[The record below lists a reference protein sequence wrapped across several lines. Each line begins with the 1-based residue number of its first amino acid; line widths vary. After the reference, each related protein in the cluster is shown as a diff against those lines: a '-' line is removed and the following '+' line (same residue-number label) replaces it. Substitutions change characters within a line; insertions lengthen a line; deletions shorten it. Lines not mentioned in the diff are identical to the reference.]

1 MKWHL
6 SHLHWHISNQDNDR
20 HGPHTDT
27 GLVRIHFLPHANIDI
42 KKVLFLHTQ
51 TTEKKPALLGLYLN
65 EVQWRP
71 RLKCQNWSYVS
82 AAAKVASSVCWFCV
96 RSQAMCENYMSCS
109 LNHSFTIWSWQIL
122 PLSWERKIH
131 WKTLSFSIFRHIKLL
146 NLHLKTTGRCS
157 PICHVVRFFLSRQ
170 CTIKAVQKDYNN

>member
-27 GLVRIHFLPHANIDI
+27 GLVRIHFFTSCKHRH
-42 KKVLFLHTQ
+42 KKVLFLHKQ
-51 TTEKKPALLGLYLN
+51 TTGKKTCFAGALSKWGVMMAPPKMSELKLCVSQGGFLLC
-65 EVQWRP
+65 VGSVCVP
-71 RLKCQNWSYVS
+71 RL
-82 AAAKVASSVCWFCV
+82 CV
-96 RSQAMCENYMSCS
+96 KIICHAPWTTLSQFE
-109 LNHSFTIWSWQIL
+109 LDK
-122 PLSWERKIH
+122 LSWERKIH
-131 WKTLSFSIFRHIKLL
+131 WKILSFSIFRHIKLL

>member
-1 MKWHL
+1 MWQPLPMMKWHL

-82 AAAKVASSVCWFCV
+82 AACQGGFLCV
-96 RSQAMCENYMSCS
+96 LVLCVFPGYVWKLYVMLPEPLFHN
-109 LNHSFTIWSWQIL
+109 LIL
-122 PLSWERKIH
+122 TNPATVMRK
-131 WKTLSFSIFRHIKLL
+131 KNTLKNPVIQYF
-146 NLHLKTTGRCS
+146 
-157 PICHVVRFFLSRQ
+157 
-170 CTIKAVQKDYNN
+170 